1 MERNLILLN
10 PRPDTWPSCRL
21 VSLDELK
28 CLLRA
33 ALPETVSQWM
43 VRPGIIPLA
52 HLPLD
57 ASQPEGNL
65 WQPEAPCSRPAASL
79 SYSKILQGLCQAAG
93 LFSGCQL
100 LLSLAHPGEVVLLF
114 PHTPENAPEIPRQCR
129 ELLRRFQEQSGIWLS
144 AGLGPAV
151 QAPERLPEALQAA
164 QKNALSFNLFQEP
177 GGVYTEPDVS
187 GEMRPYN
194 LSAQEDQLYAAILK
208 GSDAAIQEVVWQLS
222 QELFASGFFC
232 LRQLRRLELLYHGMR
247 INWMDK
253 LRIRYPQTEQDLTPP
268 AFYFSTGFNARGF
281 FSPDQFR
288 EGLCR
293 DLYQVSRFY
302 RLLSGKQDAGPR
314 FFAQI
319 KEYIDFSYAHPLSQQ
334 KIADQFYVSVSYL
347 SHAFKKVYG
356 VGMTQYIN
364 QVRLE
369 KAKEL
374 LIHSSLSVNEIARQT
389 GFRDEKYFSRL
400 FHQTV
405 GCPPSQYRSQA
416 GSGSPLSLS

>member
-10 PRPDTWPSCRL
+10 ARPDAWPACRL

-28 CLLRA
+28 RLLHA
-33 ALPETVSQWM
+33 VLPETVSQWL
-43 VRPGIIPLA
+43 VRPGVIPLA

-57 ASQPEGNL
+57 APHPEGNISQPEAL
-65 WQPEAPCSRPAASL
+65 CSRPSSFF
-79 SYSKILQGLCQAAG
+79 SYSQILQGLCQAAD

-100 LLSLAHPGEVVLLF
+100 LLSLTHSGEVVLLF
-114 PHTPENAPEIPRQCR
+114 PSTPETAPEIPLQCR
-129 ELLRRFQEQSGIWLS
+129 ELLRRFQEQSGIGLS
-144 AGLGPAV
+144 AGLGPVV
-151 QAPERLPEALQAA
+151 QEPQQLPEALLAA
-164 QKNALSFNLFQEP
+164 QRNALSFNLFQEP
-177 GGVYTEPDVS
+177 GGVYTEPDTS
-187 GEMRPYN
+187 GEVRPYN
-194 LSAQEDQLYAAILK
+194 LSAQEDQFYAAILK

-253 LRIRYPQTEQDLTPP
+253 LRIRYPQAEQGLTPP
-268 AFYFSTGFNARGF
+268 SFYFSTGFNAQGL
-281 FSPDQFR
+281 FSPDRFR
-288 EGLCR
+288 KGLCR

-319 KEYIDFSYAHPLSQQ
+319 KEYIDFSYAQPLSQQ

-374 LIHSSLSVNEIARQT
+374 LIHSSLSVSEIARQT

-400 FHQTV
+400 FHRTV
-405 GCPPSQYRSQA
+405 GCPPSQFRAQA
-416 GSGSPLSLS
+416 GSESPSSLS